1 MIAYETETKIEM
13 VERINFYQNMNGNYE
28 IDFNKEPYKIYQSKE
43 ECKTAYDE
51 LRKLFYSEKL
61 KIIKG

>member
-13 VERINFYQNMNGNYE
+13 VDAIRFYQNLNGKYE
-28 IDFNKEPYKIYQSKE
+28 IDFNQTPYKLYATKE